1 MKKNAFTLLEM
12 LLVISI
18 SLTMITL
25 TIYPIANTIT
35 ALTEKQLLEEVKA
48 AIYLAQIKAITSKQ
62 DTTISFI
69 PNENQFIA
77 TYNNQPLIT
86 IPFGTTLSLQQ
97 TKTENYRFSSLDG
110 TINRF
115 STIHL
120 SGTNKNY
127 KLIFQIGKGRFRVE

>member
-12 LLVISI
+12 LLVLSI

-25 TIYPIANTIT
+25 TIYPISNTIS

-48 AIYLAQIKAITSKQ
+48 AINLAQINAITSKQ

-69 PNENQFIA
+69 PSENQFIA

-86 IPFGTTLSLQQ
+86 IPFGNTLSLQQ
-97 TKTENYRFSSLDG
+97 TKIENYRFSSLDG

-115 STIHL
+115 S
-120 SGTNKNY
+120 
-127 KLIFQIGKGRFRVE
+127 

>member
-1 MKKNAFTLLEM
+1 
-12 LLVISI
+12 
-18 SLTMITL
+18 
-25 TIYPIANTIT
+25 
-35 ALTEKQLLEEVKA
+35 
-48 AIYLAQIKAITSKQ
+48 
-62 DTTISFI
+62 FI

-127 KLIFQIGKGRFRVE
+127 KIIFQIGKGRFRVE

>member
-48 AIYLAQIKAITSKQ
+48 AIYLAQINAITSKQ

-97 TKTENYRFSSLDG
+97 TKIENYRFSSLDG

-120 SGTNKNY
+120 SETNKKY
-127 KLIFQIGKGRFRVE
+127 KIIFQIGKGRFRVE

>member
-48 AIYLAQIKAITSKQ
+48 AIYLAQINAITSKQ

-69 PNENQFIA
+69 PNENQF
-77 TYNNQPLIT
+77 
-86 IPFGTTLSLQQ
+86 
-97 TKTENYRFSSLDG
+97 
-110 TINRF
+110 
-115 STIHL
+115 
-120 SGTNKNY
+120 
-127 KLIFQIGKGRFRVE
+127 